1 MGKRNKKEKKQ
12 IDPQALQRLNNGT
25 LKDLRHFYKKLIE
38 DLEAEEKE
46 TYNVCL
52 YEVRPYPPGTKN
64 FKDFFIQRTDL
75 V

>member
-1 MGKRNKKEKKQ
+1 MGKRKKKEKKQ
-12 IDPQALQRLNNGT
+12 LDAQALQRLNNGT
-25 LKDLRHFYKKLIE
+25 LKDLRFFYKKLLE

-52 YEVRPYPPGTKN
+52 YQLRPYPPNTKDI
-64 FKDFFIQRTDL
+64 KDFFIQRTNL